1 MLIGM
6 YSTADGSAY
15 IAGANDGIVTVRGSP
30 ASRRIWLL
38 NAKSMAV
45 EQVVKSL
52 NNGHYIFL
60 GLNPDKE
67 YLVMVRDYKRELEPF
82 AWDYVQP
89 LDDITLDAQQSLWQ
103 SWQ

>member
-67 YLVMVRDYKRELEPF
+67 YLVMVRDYKRELEPL

-89 LDDITLDAQQSLWQ
+89 LDDITLEAQQSLWQ

>member
-60 GLNPDKE
+60 GLNPDK
-67 YLVMVRDYKRELEPF
+67 
-82 AWDYVQP
+82 
-89 LDDITLDAQQSLWQ
+89 DIWLWCATISASL
-103 SWQ
+103 SHLRGIMSNR